1 MHPSIAGGMGF
12 PRSPEMDGV
21 SFSHSEHHPGSSKGL
36 PFLPAQASGEVLG
49 EGSGCSPP
57 VGTPSH
63 RPRQPHPLPGLGTA
77 PPTASPP
84 AWLVHTTP
92 GGLPRCLARAQ
103 RPPTA
108 SPLPGSGSPD
118 DSGPLFCLQHSS
130 SLGGVFGD
138 SFYEQQMAARQANA
152 LSHQVSGRPPQTLA
166 RPRPLLGPL
175 PGLRQP
181 RPWRGWLGLVPLR
194 LHPLRRTRPPQGEEG
209 QAVDAGGDG
218 PWL

>member
-1 MHPSIAGGMGF
+1 MQPACGHTF
-12 PRSPEMDGV
+12 PP
-21 SFSHSEHHPGSSKGL
+21 
-36 PFLPAQASGEVLG
+36 
-49 EGSGCSPP
+49 
-57 VGTPSH
+57 
-63 RPRQPHPLPGLGTA
+63 
-77 PPTASPP
+77 PPTASPPAWLGHSTPDGLTP